1 MASKEMKDIETL
13 FRIDGSQLFERLVRD
28 LEEHAVARFPPGPSP
43 EDLRRIARRLLR
55 RIKDSLRDKVCTN
68 NKFMDLWR
76 SERTYD
82 RVILAAAI
90 ADLVA
95 SLGFGVAPAV
105 VGVLIVKEGV
115 ESLCT

>member
-1 MASKEMKDIETL
+1 
-13 FRIDGSQLFERLVRD
+13 
-28 LEEHAVARFPPGPSP
+28 
-43 EDLRRIARRLLR
+43 
-55 RIKDSLRDKVCTN
+55 
-68 NKFMDLWR
+68 MDLWR